1 MSEELI
7 FHVARPFSANA
18 MWTRALGR
26 NRKTGRISRGFTREY
41 SAWCEEMGWA
51 VRAQIGPAP
60 QWTCRFDVRIE
71 LPPTRMDTDNCVK
84 PLLDLAQRIGL
95 IDNDRNAASVTV
107 EPTSHRTDCLVVLT
121 ARDDLPARGS
131 APRKRPS
138 RMFGAKPSVSQIER
152 ARKAG
157 AWG

>member
-1 MSEELI
+1 MSDQLI

-26 NRKTGRISRGFTREY
+26 NRKTGRVSRGFTREY
-41 SAWCEEMGWA
+41 SVWCEEMGWS
-51 VRAQIGPAP
+51 VRAEIGPAP

-95 IDNDRNAASVTV
+95 IDNDRNAAAVTV
-107 EPTSHRTDCLVVLT
+107 EPTDRADCLVVLT
-121 ARDDLPARGS
+121 ARDDLPARGA
-131 APRKRPS
+131 APRKRPA
-138 RMFGAKPSVSQIER
+138 RKLPGKPSAADVRRMAATGVWQR
-152 ARKAG
+152 
-157 AWG
+157 